1 MKICQVIGKVF
12 MNMGICMSNCRWII
26 KTYFSNSTYLPYLL
40 LLSLSRVCVVD
51 VNVDEALMW
60 KLMLISD

>member
-1 MKICQVIGKVF
+1 MKICQVIDKVF

-40 LLSLSRVCVVD
+40 LLSLSRVCG
-51 VNVDEALMW
+51 
-60 KLMLISD
+60 